1 MMGRN
6 KYNAKKIKT
15 EDGLVFDSKKEYE
28 YWLKLRELEDAGKIE
43 HLQRQVKFVLIP
55 KNDKYREMSYRADF
69 VYDDENG
76 VEHIIDVKGMILPEF
91 KLKQKLFY
99 SVFGKEIEVVK

>member
-1 MMGRN
+1 MGKN

-43 HLQRQVKFVLIP
+43 HLQRQVKYVLIE
-55 KNDKYREMSYRADF
+55 KNDKYRELSYRADF
-69 VYDDENG
+69 VYLENG
-76 VEHIIDVKGMILPEF
+76 VEHIVDVKGMILPEF

-99 SVFGKEIEVVK
+99 SKFGKDIEIVK